1 MNQQQQQQQQ
11 QSHSCVALISG
22 SEPTVQA
29 AGVRMSNGPTPF
41 FWAHG
46 SGHTPRCATRMKSRW
61 CGMNLTLRGLLLLIS
76 GAMAISPTVA
86 QRNLK
91 DIPIPDPELEKATFV
106 LPEGFEVNLYAA
118 DPAIAK
124 PIQMNFDADGKLW
137 VVSSETYPHI
147 EPGAEPKDRV
157 LVIQDHDRDG
167 VSDETTVFAGGLL
180 IPTGV
185 APGDGGVYVANST
198 ELLHFADEDGD
209 LKADSKRV
217 VLSGFGTEDTHHI
230 LHTLRWGPDGS
241 LYFNQSIYI
250 HSHVETPWGVRRL
263 NAGGIWQFRPETLQM
278 GVFMRGLV
286 NTWGHDFDRF
296 GQSFATD
303 GAGGEGINYVVPG
316 AYYFTAA
323 NAPRI
328 LHGLNPGSPK
338 HCGLE
343 IVETKALPDDWQ
355 GNAITNDF
363 RGHRVCRFRLV
374 DDRAGYQSFEQEE
387 VIRSDHVAFRPIDV
401 KVGPDGA
408 IYIADWYNPIIQHGE
423 VDFRDA
429 RRDQTHGRIWR
440 VTWKG
445 AKKSADKRITE
456 RSNPDLLGLLN
467 STEKFERDMVKQQV
481 RARGEQIRGDLDEWT
496 RELPVNTA
504 TEHLRLEALW
514 CYQCVREMNVELLD
528 RLLQAK
534 DPKVRAAAVRVL
546 AAWKYEF
553 PDAATTLEKLAVD
566 ENSRVRLEAVR
577 ALTYSALDQSRRMIA
592 KREGRDEAVQAL
604 SSVSRIQ
611 AVLDASS
618 MPMDRFLDYGVWLAI
633 NELKDQWLPAFQKG
647 QLDLS
652 DDVGQLLTA
661 FSAIGQGAPVDR
673 LIEMAFTAGTKAAQV
688 RQIATIVGQSGNSE
702 QVTTFLKQL
711 AETQNPTT
719 IRVFTDRVVSR
730 KKFSAPEAA
739 ASVARLLESNESTI
753 QADSLRL
760 VGALRLPDAVQIL
773 SRTASNQDAGSGA
786 RSAALDG
793 LTWVSGTEAL
803 QSLKKLASDEQLGLE
818 IRSAAASRLARL
830 DSKPAVQTLVALLS
844 EFNETVGPEQLVE
857 ALVAKK
863 DGAALMVEALK
874 GKKIA
879 TPTARRML
887 QSVRASGRSFPEL
900 ESVIKSSGDVRGRKN
915 MTPEARQKLLA
926 MVQNSASAKVGEDVF
941 RMENLGCLKC
951 HAIGGAGGLVG
962 PDMISLGG
970 SAQPD
975 YLLESLLAPN
985 AKVKENYNTS
995 VVVTVDGR
1003 VQSGVRIK
1011 ESDQE
1016 FVVRM
1021 ADGAVKS
1028 IPRAE
1033 IDEVVDGQ
1041 SLMPEGLVDELTDEQ
1056 LASLV
1061 RFMSE
1066 LGRTE
1071 DYTVSRDPLAR
1082 TWKVMTAT
1090 KDAAFRL
1097 RRTSYAMAATDDPAF
1112 QWSTR
1117 YSRVNGALPDSDI
1130 PIVAVRN
1137 RSAAGDRGVGFVRCQ
1152 ILLETAGTVALSLND
1167 VSGLELR
1174 IGEKPVELQQTILL
1188 DLPRGS
1194 HRLTFAID
1202 AENRQEPLTLKLNPK
1217 QTTAVVRFNDDAAS
1231 F

>member
-1 MNQQQQQQQQ
+1 MNQQNQFTSFTAVTLRS
-11 QSHSCVALISG
+11 QSLSNRRSSILDFSAELASESQRGGRRTGYAL
-22 SEPTVQA
+22 T
-29 AGVRMSNGPTPF
+29 
-41 FWAHG
+41 
-46 SGHTPRCATRMKSRW
+46 C
-61 CGMNLTLRGLLLLIS
+61 LTLLVCSLIAS
-76 GAMAISPTVA
+76 SCAVA

-91 DIPIPDPELEKATFV
+91 NIPVPDPELEKATFV
-106 LPEGFEVNLYAA
+106 LPEGFKVNLYAA

-167 VSDETTVFAGGLL
+167 VSDQTTVFASGLL

-198 ELLHFADEDGD
+198 ELLHFADDDGD
-209 LKADSKRV
+209 QKADSKRV

-278 GVFMRGLV
+278 GVLMRGLV

-387 VIRSDHVAFRPIDV
+387 VIRSNHVAFRPIDV

-423 VDFRDA
+423 VDFRDD

-440 VTWKG
+440 VTWDG
-445 AKKSADKRITE
+445 AKKPTDKRITE
-456 RSNPDLLGLLN
+456 RSNRELLN
-467 STEKFERDMVKQQV
+467 LLKSPEKFERDVAKQQV
-481 RARGEQIRGDLDEWT
+481 RARGNDIHADLDQWAN
-496 RELPVNTA
+496 ELPQTA
-504 TEHLRLEALW
+504 ETEELRLEALW
-514 CYQCVREMNVELLD
+514 CYQCVRGTNIELMNGLLK
-528 RLLQAK
+528 AEN
-534 DPKVRAAAVRVL
+534 PKVRAAAVRVL
-546 AAWKYEF
+546 AAWKYEV
-553 PDAATTLEKLAVD
+553 PNALTVIEGLAVD
-566 ENSRVRLEAVR
+566 ENPQVRLEAVR
-577 ALTYSALDQSRRMIA
+577 ALTYSALDRSRQMIA
-592 KREGRDEAVQAL
+592 IGDGRNEAVEGL
-604 SSVSRIQ
+604 NSVDRIQ
-611 AVLDASS
+611 AVLEASS
-618 MPMDRFLDYGVWLAI
+618 LPMDRFLEYGVWLAI
-633 NELKDQWLPAFQKG
+633 NELKDQWLPAFQNG
-647 QLDLS
+647 ELDLS

-673 LIEMAFTAGTKAAQV
+673 LIDMASADGIKAKQV
-688 RQIATIVGQSGNSE
+688 QQIAAIVGKSGNAK
-702 QVTTFLKQL
+702 QVTKLLKRL
-711 AETQNPTT
+711 AEQLDPTLIRLFTNQVVGRKNFSAAEAGDAVAILRQSTNPTVLADGLRLT
-719 IRVFTDRVVSR
+719 GALKLPNAVQDLSD
-730 KKFSAPEAA
+730 A
-739 ASVARLLESNESTI
+739 ASSKDVESKART
-753 QADSLRL
+753 
-760 VGALRLPDAVQIL
+760 
-773 SRTASNQDAGSGA
+773 
-786 RSAALDG
+786 AALDA
-793 LTWVSGTEAL
+793 LTWVGGADAFQAL
-803 QSLKKLASDEQLGLE
+803 RRLSSNQVFSLEL
-818 IRSAAASRLARL
+818 RNAAACRLATL
-830 DSKPAVQTLVALLS
+830 NSKPAVQAMVGLLS
-844 EFNETVGPEQLVE
+844 EFNDVVGPEQIVE

-863 DGAALMVEALK
+863 DGATLMVEALRDK
-874 GKKIA
+874 EIKTA
-879 TPTARRML
+879 VARRML

-900 ESVIKSSGDVRGRKN
+900 ESVIKKSGSVQGRKN
-915 MTPEARQKLLA
+915 MTAESRQRLLA
-926 MVQNSASAKVGEDVF
+926 MVQNSASAEMGEDVF
-941 RMENLGCLKC
+941 RMESLGCLKC

-985 AKVKENYNTS
+985 AKIKENYNTS
-995 VVVTVDGR
+995 VVVKVDGR
-1003 VQSGVRIK
+1003 VQSGVRVK
-1011 ESDQE
+1011 ESADE
-1016 FVVRM
+1016 FVIRK
-1021 ADGAVKS
+1021 ADGSVNS
-1028 IPRAE
+1028 IARAE
-1033 IDEVVDGQ
+1033 IEEIVDGQ

-1056 LASLV
+1056 LAALV

-1066 LGRTE
+1066 LGRTQK
-1071 DYTVSRDPLAR
+1071 YTVSREPMAR
-1082 TWKVMTAT
+1082 TWKVMQAT
-1090 KDAAFRL
+1090 NDAAFRL
-1097 RRTSYAMAATDDPAF
+1097 RRTSYAMAASDDPAF

-1117 YSRVNGALPDSDI
+1117 YSRVDGALPDRDI

-1137 RSAAGDRGVGFVRCQ
+1137 RVAAGNRGVGFVRCQ
-1152 ILLETAGTVALSLND
+1152 ILLETAGTVALEVND

-1174 IGEKPVELQQTILL
+1174 IGPKPVQLAQKILL
-1188 DLPRGS
+1188 DLPAGS
-1194 HRLTFAID
+1194 HRLTFAINP
-1202 AENRQEPLTLKLNPK
+1202 EKRQEALTLKLIPAE
-1217 QTTAVVRFNDDAAS
+1217 TTAVVKFNDDAGS